1 VNKSKLALV
10 AVGEK
15 YIEPVNKVVNG
26 FFDRWDIH
34 VLTDNV
40 GHIPLKCHVKSH
52 EDKIFS
58 YFEKM
63 LFVLRLVEKYKTG
76 VLYVDVDR
84 VDEFGEELMNKMI
97 DDDNVTI
104 INYWHGTNKNF
115 KGIYDSSNH
124 FKPLIEYCEKNNID
138 YDVDTFSEEIFYV
151 PYFDN
156 ISDIIYDVEKLRPVF
171 EYQSLI
177 SIETNMYY
185 PNVGNAEGL
194 ALSISLKKNNRTIK
208 KI

>member
-1 VNKSKLALV
+1 VKKNKLALV

-15 YIEPVNKVVNG
+15 YVDPVCYVVNK
-26 FFDRWDIH
+26 FFDTWDVY

-40 GHIPLKCHVKSH
+40 GSVPLKCRTKQH

-63 LFVLRLVEKYKTG
+63 LFVLRLVEKLKSG

-84 VDEFGEELMNKMI
+84 IDEFGEELMNQMVCG
-97 DDDNVTI
+97 DEVTI
-104 INYWHGTNKNF
+104 KNYWHGTNKNF
-115 KGIYDSSNH
+115 KGNYDDSVH
-124 FKPLIEYCEKNNID
+124 FKPLIEYCLNNGID

-151 PYFDN
+151 PYLNN
-156 ISDIIYDVEKLRPVF
+156 ISEIIYDVEKLRPVF

-177 SIETNMYY
+177 SIETNKYY

-194 ALSISLKKNNRTIK
+194 ALSIALKKNNHKIK

>member
-1 VNKSKLALV
+1 MNKSKLALV

-15 YIEPVNKVVNG
+15 YIEPVNQVVNR
-26 FFDRWDIH
+26 FFDKWDIY

-40 GHIPLKCHVKSH
+40 GSVPLKCHVKQH

-63 LFVLRLVEKYKTG
+63 LFVLRLVEKHKTG

-84 VDEFGEELMNKMI
+84 IDEFGEDFMNQMI
-97 DDDNVTI
+97 ENNEVTI
-104 INYWHGTNKNF
+104 KNYWHGTNKDF
-115 KGIYDSSNH
+115 KGNYDSSIH
-124 FKPLIEYCEKNNID
+124 FKPLIEYCQNNNID

-151 PYFDN
+151 PYLNN
-156 ISDIIYDVEKLRPVF
+156 ISEIIYDVEKLRPVF

-177 SIETNMYY
+177 SLETNKYY

-194 ALSISLKKNNRTIK
+194 ALSISLKKNNHTIK